1 MPGNELSQSIVRSC
15 ISLANQ
21 LEMDVVAEGVERESE
36 LDLLKTMD
44 CKSAQGFLLSYP
56 LTIEE
61 IEEQIEKGWKLNG
74 VD

>member
-1 MPGNELSQSIVRSC
+1 MPGNERSQSIVRSC

-21 LEMDVVAEGVERESE
+21 LEMDVVAEGVEREIE

-56 LTIEE
+56 LTVEE